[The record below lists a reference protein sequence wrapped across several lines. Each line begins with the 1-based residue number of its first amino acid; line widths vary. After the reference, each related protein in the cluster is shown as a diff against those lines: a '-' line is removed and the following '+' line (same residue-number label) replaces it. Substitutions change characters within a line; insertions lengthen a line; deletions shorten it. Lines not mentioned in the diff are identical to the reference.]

1 MKRVASALSLA
12 ALMVGVAFAA
22 GSGPAVDGS
31 DMPKMDQT
39 RLCQNLGDGGDSAKW
54 AQAETRFMNC
64 LNTQERE
71 GYQQMKQLCDQ
82 IRTQVQAFKDSV
94 SGLTIQQRTQA
105 IEAKKAQIRTAVQNM
120 QTTIEERM
128 TMEQK
133 QAKTQRRAEI
143 EKKRQE
149 VKKHLEA
156 VKTMLQDRLQQGG
169 N

>member
-1 MKRVASALSLA
+1 MKRVASAFGLA
-12 ALMVGVAFAA
+12 ALMVGAAFA
-22 GSGPAVDGS
+22 SGPVVDNA
-31 DMPKMDQT
+31 DAPKMDQS
-39 RLCQNLGDGGDSAKW
+39 RDQLGARIGDGADSAKW

-71 GYQQMKQLCDQ
+71 GYQQMKDLAAQ

-94 SGLTIQQRTQA
+94 SGMTAQQRAQA
-105 IEAKKAQIRTAVQNM
+105 IEAKKAQIRTAVQNL
-120 QTTIEERM
+120 QSQVEERM

-133 QAKTQRRAEI
+133 QAKAQRRAEI
-143 EKKRQE
+143 DKKRQE

-156 VKTMLQDRLQQGG
+156 VKAMLQERLQQG